1 VIQWVFLNF
10 AVSIG
15 TGMLFPAMG
24 LAIQAAGR
32 AQDAGHAAGFYSFVR
47 VIGQSIGVALGNVI
61 FQNQIKQKLMSY
73 PLLAPM
79 AGQYS
84 KEATTLVSVIKGMSE
99 GLEKTQL
106 IQGYADGLKTIWI
119 VMCVLSGVGLVASLW
134 TKGYSLNQ
142 GLNTL
147 QGYRGDAKD
156 QDSESGPETES
167 ASPSLREMDRLA
179 IRRTVSRR

>member
-1 VIQWVFLNF
+1 LVTL
-10 AVSIG
+10 
-15 TGMLFPAMG
+15 
-24 LAIQAAGR
+24 
-32 AQDAGHAAGFYSFVR
+32 VR
-47 VIGQSIGVALGNVI
+47 VIGQSIGVALGGVI

-84 KEATTLVSVIKGMSE
+84 KDATALVSVIKGMSE

-106 IQGYADGLKTIWI
+106 IQAYADGLKTIWI

-142 GLNTL
+142 DLNTL
-147 QGYRGDAKD
+147 QSYRGDTKE
-156 QDSESGPETES
+156 QESESCPETES
-167 ASPSLREMDRLA
+167 ASPNLREMERLG